1 MKKALSLIMVIA
13 LVAIILPFALSTNVL
28 AQEVTLSS
36 GDSLADALAQV
47 ADGGTIVV
55 DGTVAVT
62 AAPGTHGKTVT
73 ITGGELDFT
82 GYEGNLYLGDHITFE
97 NITMTFQ
104 AGVSPAP
111 AIYANGYQVKIGNSV
126 TMPNP
131 VRIFGGKNGG
141 TTASTK
147 TRSTG
152 AETTPKAM
160 ATQSARATPRK

>member
-1 MKKALSLIMVIA
+1 MKKALSLMIAIA

-36 GDSLADALAQV
+36 GGSLADALAQV

-73 ITGGELDFT
+73 ITGGTLDFT

-97 NITMTFQ
+97 NLTMNFR
-104 AGVSPAP
+104 ADVSPAP
-111 AIYANGYQVKIGNSV
+111 AI
-126 TMPNP
+126 
-131 VRIFGGKNGG
+131 
-141 TTASTK
+141 
-147 TRSTG
+147 
-152 AETTPKAM
+152 
-160 ATQSARATPRK
+160 